1 MSEAGQA
8 SGAVEVNG
16 LMLEARGP
24 LVKDVSFDLARGESL
39 GIVGESGSG
48 KSLTLRA
55 ILGLLPAGVTQTSGS
70 ITATGRVSM
79 VFQDP
84 LTALDPLTPVGKQ
97 VAEASR
103 FARHTGRGPAMAHA
117 LELFRQVRLPDP
129 ETKLRQY
136 PHQLSGGQRQRVV
149 IALALATDPDILL
162 CDEPTT
168 ALDVTVQQQI
178 LTLLESLR
186 RDLGLSMIF
195 VSHDL
200 AVVKQVCSRLLVM
213 RSGEIVERGD
223 IATVIS
229 NPQHE
234 YTRTLLDAVLPLPR
248 LGSAGGAL

>member
-1 MSEAGQA
+1 MSAV
-8 SGAVEVNG
+8 VEVNA
-16 LMLEARGP
+16 LVLEAHAP
-24 LVKDVSFDLARGESL
+24 LVRGVTFEVARGESL

-48 KSLTLRA
+48 KSLTLRS
-55 ILGLLPAGVTQTSGS
+55 ILGLLPAGITKTDGS
-70 ITATGRVSM
+70 IRADGRVSM

-103 FARHTGRGPAMAHA
+103 FARRSGRGPAMAHA
-117 LELFRQVRLPDP
+117 RELFRQVRLPDP

-149 IALALATDPDILL
+149 IAMALATDPDILL

-178 LTLLESLR
+178 LELLQSLSTE
-186 RDLGLSMIF
+186 LGLSMIF

-200 AVVKQVCSRLLVM
+200 AVVNQVCSRLLVM
-213 RSGEIVERGD
+213 RAGEIVERGD
-223 IATVIS
+223 IAEVIS

-248 LGSAGGAL
+248 LNPAGGAL

>member
-1 MSEAGQA
+1 M
-8 SGAVEVNG
+8 SGAVEVEG
-16 LMLEARGP
+16 LVLEARGP
-24 LVKDVSFDLARGESL
+24 LVRDVSFEVARGESL

-55 ILGLLPAGVTQTSGS
+55 ILGLLPTGITKTGGS
-70 ITATGRVSM
+70 IRTAGRVSM

-103 FARHTGRGPAMAHA
+103 LARRTGRKAAMEHA

-129 ETKLRQY
+129 ETRLRQY

-149 IALALATDPDILL
+149 IAMALAADPDILL

-178 LTLLESLR
+178 LALLETLR
-186 RDLGLSMIF
+186 TELGLSMIF

-200 AVVKQVCSRLLVM
+200 AVVAQVCSRLLVM
-213 RSGEIVERGD
+213 RSGEIVERGE
-223 IATVIS
+223 IESVIS
-229 NPQHE
+229 NPQNE

-248 LGSAGGAL
+248 LNPEGAAS

>member
-1 MSEAGQA
+1 MSA
-8 SGAVEVNG
+8 AVHVEG
-16 LMLEARGP
+16 LVLEARGP
-24 LVKDVSFDLARGESL
+24 LVRDVTFDLAPGESL

-55 ILGLLPAGVTQTSGS
+55 ILGQLPSGVRQTAGRIDSV
-70 ITATGRVSM
+70 GRVGM

-103 FARHTGRGPAMAHA
+103 YARGTGRGAALAHA
-117 LELFRQVRLPDP
+117 LQLFRQVRLPEP
-129 ETKLRQY
+129 EARLRQY

-149 IALALATDPDILL
+149 IAMALATDPDILL

-178 LTLLESLR
+178 LDLLENLR
-186 RDLGLSMIF
+186 GELGLAMVF

-200 AVVKQVCSRLLVM
+200 AVVNQVCSRLLVM
-213 RSGEIVERGD
+213 QAGAIVERGD
-223 IATVIS
+223 IDAVIS
-229 NPQHE
+229 HPKHP
-234 YTRTLLDAVLPLPR
+234 YTLMLLDAVLPLPELEPR
-248 LGSAGGAL
+248 S

>member
-1 MSEAGQA
+1 M
-8 SGAVEVNG
+8 SGAVEVSG
-16 LMLEARGP
+16 LVLEARGP
-24 LVKDVSFDLARGESL
+24 LVRDVSFEVARGESL

-55 ILGLLPAGVTQTSGS
+55 ILGLLPAGITKTGGS
-70 ITATGRVSM
+70 IRTEGRVSM

-103 FARHTGRGPAMAHA
+103 FARRTGRKAAMEHA

-129 ETKLRQY
+129 ETRLRQY

-149 IALALATDPDILL
+149 IAMALATDPDILL

-178 LTLLESLR
+178 LALLENLR
-186 RDLGLSMIF
+186 TELGLSMIF

-200 AVVKQVCSRLLVM
+200 AVVAQVCSRLLVM
-213 RSGEIVERGD
+213 RSGEIVERGE
-223 IATVIS
+223 IGSVIS
-229 NPQHE
+229 NPQNE

-248 LGSAGGAL
+248 LNPEGAAS

>member
-1 MSEAGQA
+1 MTAT
-8 SGAVEVNG
+8 VEVDG
-16 LMLEARGP
+16 LVLSADSHVVRG
-24 LVKDVSFDLARGESL
+24 VSFEVAKGESL

-55 ILGLLPAGVTQTSGS
+55 ILGLLPSGVTT
-70 ITATGRVSM
+70 TAGHIRVRGRTSM

-103 FARHTGRGPAMAHA
+103 FSRGTSRRTAMAHA
-117 LELFRQVRLPDP
+117 FELFQLVRLPDP
-129 ETKLRQY
+129 ETKLKQY

-149 IALALATDPDILL
+149 IAMALATDPDVLL

-178 LTLLESLR
+178 LQLLEKLR
-186 RDLGLSMIF
+186 TELGLTMIF

-200 AVVKQVCSRLLVM
+200 AVVNQVCSRLLVM
-213 RSGEIVERGD
+213 RSGEVVERGD
-223 IATVIS
+223 TDDVIA
-229 NPQHE
+229 NPQHP
-234 YTRTLLDAVLPLPR
+234 YTRKLLEAVLPIPSLA
-248 LGSAGGAL
+248 STEADE